1 VVVGVVGFGFREER
15 DGEVWGAVRLAGKN
29 GGEGGKCDLKQVTQD
44 LKPST
49 FERT

>member
-1 VVVGVVGFGFREER
+1 VFI
-15 DGEVWGAVRLAGKN
+15 RLVGKN
-29 GGEGGKCDLKQVTQD
+29 GGEGGGKCDLKQVTQD